1 MHLLAAYEAL
11 LRGEVEPIVAIL
23 APDVEWS
30 ESIAGRPTR
39 ALRGR
44 DEVEALLRARCR
56 GAAPIPLRGLAVGR
70 SSITAEF
77 DDPWWDERARWRRRL
92 DSALGARY
100 TQTLTVSGLVE
111 RIESAQRFV
120 TRTPAA
126 SDHGALHATMLSR

>member
-1 MHLLAAYEAL
+1 VRLLTAYEAL
-11 LRGEVEPIVAIL
+11 LRGEVEPIAALL

-56 GAAPIPLRGLAVGR
+56 SAAPIPLRGLAVTR

-77 DDPWWDERARWRRRL
+77 DDPWWDERPRWRRRL
-92 DSALGARY
+92 DSALGATY
-100 TQTLTVSGLVE
+100 TQTLTAGELVE

-126 SDHGALHATMLSR
+126 SDDGALLAMMLSR